1 MENIPTPL
9 ARSVQ
14 ISLALTVETPAAHS
28 GIHKKIIGSGGTYNN
43 LGIITL
49 II

>member
-28 GIHKKIIGSGGTYNN
+28 GIHKKIIGSGTYNN

>member
-1 MENIPTPL
+1 MENIPTSL
-9 ARSVQ
+9 ARSVL
-14 ISLALTVETPAAHS
+14 IPLALAVETPAAHS
-28 GIHKKIIGSGGTYNN
+28 GIHKKIIGSGTYNN